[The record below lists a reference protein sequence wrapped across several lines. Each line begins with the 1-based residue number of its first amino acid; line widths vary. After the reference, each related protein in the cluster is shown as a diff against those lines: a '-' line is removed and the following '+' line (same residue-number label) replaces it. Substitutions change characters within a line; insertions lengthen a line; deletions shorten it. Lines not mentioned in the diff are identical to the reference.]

1 MEVLTSPYFRAINF
15 PSAYATCGYVTQEAV
30 SFNLDLDLS
39 LVNKVFHGLCGSIQ
53 KLSDFSKLPGQTLSE
68 SVLYASLACGSSQL

>member
-1 MEVLTSPYFRAINF
+1 MLTLLYSRTVNF
-15 PSAYATCGYVTQEAV
+15 LSAYATCGYVTQEAAV

-39 LVNKVFHGLCGSIQ
+39 LVNKIFHGLCGSIQ
-53 KLSDFSKLPGQTLSE
+53 KLSDFSRLSGQTLSE